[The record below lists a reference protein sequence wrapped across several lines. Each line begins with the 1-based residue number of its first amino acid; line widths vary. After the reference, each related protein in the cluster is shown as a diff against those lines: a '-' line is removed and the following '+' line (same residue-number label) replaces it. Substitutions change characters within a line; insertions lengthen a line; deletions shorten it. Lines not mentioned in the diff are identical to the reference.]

1 MSPEELN
8 TVMARV
14 RRDNSD
20 TCDAR
25 PSPYDIDM
33 LLTALD
39 ERNAA
44 LRLVATRAYDLSETE
59 VALPRHVMDSVRE
72 IAGTDG

>member
-39 ERNAA
+39 ERVAA
-44 LRLVATRAYDLSETE
+44 LQLVASRAYDLSETE
-59 VALPRHVMDSVRE
+59 VALSRTVIDKVRE
-72 IAGTDG
+72 IAGING